1 MNFRQIAINKIL
13 FLDIETVPAFESY
26 EQMPEDWKRLW
37 DKKASYINRDGVDDA
52 EFYQKAGIYAEFGM
66 IVAISVA
73 FITQQRQLRVKT
85 FYGESEK
92 CILER
97 FKELVDT
104 YFSGHDSYLC
114 AHNGKEFDFPYIA
127 RRMLVNGISLP
138 SVLDTHGRK
147 PWETR
152 FIDTMELWKFGDY
165 KHFTSLELLAKL
177 FDLPSPKAETSG
189 EDVWRIY
196 WQDKDLERIA
206 EYCEKDTVSVA
217 QIFLKFRG
225 EEVIPPEN
233 IVLSG
238 REKC

>member
-1 MNFRQIAINKIL
+1 MNFRQIALNKIL

-26 EQMPEDWKRLW
+26 EQMPDDWKRLW
-37 DKKASYINRDGVDDA
+37 DKKASFINRDGVEDA
-52 EFYQKAGIYAEFGM
+52 EFYHQAGIYAEFGK

-73 FITQQRQLRVKT
+73 FITQQRQLRVKS
-85 FYGESEK
+85 FYGEDES
-92 CILER
+92 CILEN
-97 FKELVDT
+97 FKQLVEKH
-104 YFSGHDSYLC
+104 FSGKDSYLC

-152 FIDTMELWKFGDY
+152 FLDTMELWKFGDY

-177 FDLPSPKAETSG
+177 FELPSPKADISG
-189 EDVWRIY
+189 EDVWKIY
-196 WQDKDLERIA
+196 WQDKEVERIA

-225 EEVIPPEN
+225 EEVIPQEG
-233 IVLSG
+233 IVIAG